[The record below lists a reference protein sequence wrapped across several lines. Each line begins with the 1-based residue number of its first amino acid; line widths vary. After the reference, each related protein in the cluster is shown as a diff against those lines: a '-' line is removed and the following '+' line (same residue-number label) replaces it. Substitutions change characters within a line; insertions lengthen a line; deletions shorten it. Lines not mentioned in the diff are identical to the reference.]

1 MEALQTHRRITMLTK
16 PLSTFSIISD
26 SLRGTQVLTSNNA
39 QVPAQY
45 YTISFPTIPIVLAN

>member
-1 MEALQTHRRITMLTK
+1 MLTK